1 MDKTARPTTPG
12 AIRIRWRIFSLLV
25 GFAIVVYFQQR
36 SISIA
41 AERIMPEL
49 SLTQMQIGWLQW
61 AFVFTYGFLQFPGG
75 VFGQRVGARRALTSI
90 MLVAVLATALV
101 PVAPLLFGGTALFAV
116 LLGTQFLLGA
126 AHAPFMPVCAGVMA
140 SWLPSNRWA
149 LAQGLHTCALQ
160 IGAALAPPILVMLMQ
175 AFGWQRALFWAALP
189 PLALILFWL
198 WYARDTPREH
208 AAVSSTELEELGTPV
223 IPNSDTGLS
232 IARILHILR
241 NRDLLLLTGSYIS
254 MNYVFYLLASWS
266 FLYLVQQ
273 RHFAALE
280 GSWMASLIPI
290 GAAVGAGAG
299 GMVTD
304 ALVRRFGTR
313 WGFRLAPLIS
323 LPTAGVLL
331 LVALRIP
338 SAYAAVAAM
347 VLAFAAVEITEG
359 AYWAGT
365 MNIATAD
372 TMAAT
377 GVLNTG
383 GNLGG
388 IIGIPIVAYL
398 SGHGAWDTAFFIGF
412 LCALT
417 AALIW
422 LGVDTSRS
430 LQARSVA
437 AVAT

>member
-1 MDKTARPTTPG
+1 MDNSGRLTTPG

-36 SISIA
+36 IISIA

-75 VFGQRVGARRALTSI
+75 VFGQRLGARRTLTSI

-101 PVAPLLFGGTALFAV
+101 PIAPLLFGGTALFAV

-140 SWLPSNRWA
+140 SWLPSSRWA
-149 LAQGLHTCALQ
+149 MAQGLHTCALQ

-189 PLALILFWL
+189 PLLLIALWR

-208 AAVSSTELEELGTPV
+208 AAVSTTELEELGTPV
-223 IPNSDTGLS
+223 IPNSDSGVS
-232 IARILHILR
+232 IARIMHILR
-241 NRDLLLLTGSYIS
+241 NRDVLLLTTSYIS

-266 FLYLVQQ
+266 FLFLVQQ

-280 GSWMASLIPI
+280 GSWLASLIPI
-290 GAAVGAGAG
+290 GAAVGAGSG
-299 GMVTD
+299 GIITD
-304 ALVRRFGTR
+304 ALVRRFGSR
-313 WGFRLAPLIS
+313 WGFRLAPLVS
-323 LPTAGVLL
+323 LPLAGVLL
-331 LVALRIP
+331 LVAIWIP
-338 SAYAAVAAM
+338 NAYAGVVAM
-347 VLAFAAVEITEG
+347 MLAFAAVEITEG

-398 SGHGAWDTAFFIGF
+398 SGHGAWGTAFFIGF
-412 LCALT
+412 LCALF
-417 AALIW
+417 AALVW
-422 LGVDTSRS
+422 LGVDTSRP
-430 LQARSVA
+430 LLARTLKVA
-437 AVAT
+437 AS